1 MKNTDTIEG
10 IRSILKPLRTSD
22 IAFVPTMG
30 YLHEGHV
37 ALIEEARRR
46 GDTVVVSIFVNPL
59 QFGPDED
66 LESYPRD
73 LEQDL
78 EICRQAGVDVVF
90 HPSEEEM
97 YPEPPELQLGLK
109 SMASILD
116 GIRRPGHFEGV
127 VTVVNKLFNI
137 IRPDFAVFG
146 EKDRQQLMII
156 KRMVQDFN
164 HEVEV
169 IGVPTERE
177 HDGLAKS
184 SRNVN
189 LSESER
195 TEAPEIH
202 LALVKAEES
211 IKHGKVDAEAIK
223 EDIRTHIESKTSAHV
238 DDLQIYTHPG
248 LDAVQNIEG
257 DAIIFIAVKFE
268 RTRLI
273 DNMLVMK

>member
-10 IRSILKPLRTSD
+10 IRNILKPLRTGE

-73 LEQDL
+73 LERDL

-97 YPEPPELQLGLK
+97 YPEQPELQLSLK

-116 GIRRPGHFEGV
+116 GVRRPGHFEGV

-156 KRMVQDFN
+156 KRMVLDFN
-164 HEVEV
+164 HELEV

-177 HDGLAKS
+177 RDGLAKS

-189 LSESER
+189 LSPAER
-195 TEAPEIH
+195 NEAPEIH
-202 LALVKAEES
+202 RALVRAQES
-211 IKHGKVDAEAIK
+211 IKHGMVDAEAVK

-238 DDLQIYTHPG
+238 DDLQIYTHPR